1 MRLDTRL
8 YPMHVR
14 TLQRAGIMVLEWCI
28 SIMRIPGKLHER
40 WKKLEDEV
48 ETRSWNL
55 SSFNAMTL
63 DLCLFSSPSFYLV

>member
-8 YPMHVR
+8 YLMHVR

-28 SIMRIPGKLHER
+28 SIVRIPGKLHER

-63 DLCLFSSPSFYLV
+63 GFYLFSSPSSYLL